1 VSLDDLPVCHKV
13 TRRLH
18 SEEAKEAYEEAVES
32 WWSLQL
38 RADATSSSPSAII
51 KVGDRQQ
58 FFITPLLYLYV
69 NLVTDQLLA
78 NYNAL
83 TSHSSV
89 WIFLGVLTPL
99 VLKLICTFSEI
110 PVFKSKKL
118 DTPPM

>member
-1 VSLDDLPVCHKV
+1 MSQ
-13 TRRLH
+13 
-18 SEEAKEAYEEAVES
+18 SEAETAFSSKGAKEAYEEAVES

-38 RADATSSSPSAII
+38 RAAATSSSPSATI

-58 FFITPLLYLYV
+58 FLKSPLLY
-69 NLVTDQLLA
+69 LVTDQLLA

>member
-1 VSLDDLPVCHKV
+1 MVVAPA
-13 TRRLH
+13 TGRRHFIITLRH
-18 SEEAKEAYEEAVES
+18 HQGRGQAKIS
-32 WWSLQL
+32 KS
-38 RADATSSSPSAII
+38 
-51 KVGDRQQ
+51 
-58 FFITPLLYLYV
+58 PLLHLYV
-69 NLVTDQLLA
+69 NFVTDQLLA

-89 WIFLGVLTPL
+89 WIFLGILTPL